1 MIARSTEELQRQ
13 IMDKMEQ
20 AMHTVEQKSIK
31 RIDNSF
37 LYFYSGGTPVQ
48 GGYQRTGHLMDTRET
63 DPVTRGGLSVQ
74 FRAYL
79 NESVGGYTTGKK
91 PSMTAVLNLTNFGA
105 SAGLRPAVGRTGWWN
120 KAESEIQADFDS
132 TFARYFH

>member
-20 AMHTVEQKSIK
+20 AMRTVEQKSIK
-31 RIDNSF
+31 RIDNAI
-37 LYFYSGGTPVQ
+37 LYFYSGDSPTRK
-48 GGYQRTGHLMDTRET
+48 YQRTYHLMDTRNT

-74 FRAYL
+74 FRAFL
-79 NESVGGYTTGKK
+79 DESVGGYTTGKK
-91 PSMTAVLNLTNFGA
+91 PSMTAVLNLTNYGA
-105 SAGLRPAVGRTGWWN
+105 SAGLRPAVGNTGWWDR
-120 KAESEIQADFDS
+120 AESEIQSDFDS